1 MDTVG
6 DFLTRIRN
14 AGMAKHE
21 SLDIVSSKLR
31 EGIAQ
36 VLHQSGYIRGFK
48 VAKDKTRQLMRVYL
62 RYNESG
68 DHMICKVKRVS
79 KPGCRVYVKQDNIPE
94 VRSGYGIVVMST
106 NKGVMNGKIAKEKA
120 VGGEVLCQVW

>member
-62 RYNESG
+62 RYTESG
-68 DHMICKVKRVS
+68 DHIIAKVQRVS
-79 KPGCRVYVKQDNIPE
+79 KPGCRVYVKRDGIPE

-106 NKGVMNGKIAKEKA
+106 NKGVMSGKLAKEKD
-120 VGGEVLCQVW
+120 VGGEILCQVW

>member
-21 SLDIVSSKLR
+21 SLDISSSKLR
-31 EGIAQ
+31 EGIAK

-48 VAKDKTRQLMRVYL
+48 VAKDKTHQLMRVYL

-68 DHMICKVKRVS
+68 DPTISKIKRLS
-79 KPGCRVYVKQDNIPE
+79 KPGCRIYAKQDTIPE
-94 VRSGYGIVVMST
+94 VRSGYGIVVIST
-106 NKGVMNGKIAKEKA
+106 NKGVMSGQLAKEQS